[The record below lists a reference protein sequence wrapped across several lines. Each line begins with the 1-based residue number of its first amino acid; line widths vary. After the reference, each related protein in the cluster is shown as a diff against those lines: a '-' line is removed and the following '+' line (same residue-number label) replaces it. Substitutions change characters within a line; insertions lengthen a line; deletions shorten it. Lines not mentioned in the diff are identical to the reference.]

1 MSSNN
6 DGAICPSCW
15 LVWLGMNVSGED
27 CLAYNNGRARYASIG
42 PMPVL
47 YPAEVA
53 CSLCGK
59 VSTLCRQMTVEEKD
73 SGLCSDLS
81 GVDGRYG
88 SRSYEGSKVNPMQV
102 QDVKMGTF
110 WWVLFEFRDGPV
122 MQWRREERLVFV
134 GLDEQLEESDI
145 DDGVF
150 FTVESVEEF
159 IRLDFVVD
167 SAVPLSVRYQE
178 RTLSL

>member
-1 MSSNN
+1 MLSN
-6 DGAICPSCW
+6 GAICPSCW

-59 VSTLCRQMTVEEKD
+59 VSTLCQQMDVKEKD
-73 SGLCSDLS
+73 SGIRSDLS
-81 GVDGRYG
+81 GVDGRDG
-88 SRSYEGSKVNPMQV
+88 RRSFERSKVNPMMQE
-102 QDVKMGTF
+102 QVKMGTF

-134 GLDEQLEESDI
+134 GLDEQLEDLEI

-150 FTVESVEEF
+150 YTVESVDEF
-159 IRLDFVVD
+159 LRLDFRVD
-167 SAVPLSVRYQE
+167 HAVPLSVRYQE